1 VRVFASILV
10 VTLLTACNSTPA
22 DLRPW
27 RPSDHDHTSEPGNNQ
42 VVGGPDAGVDPELAA
57 NGLNEVVLVAWEQNC
72 VRCHGRF
79 GRGDGP
85 QGPMTR
91 AADLANSRFQS
102 TATDAQILATIRDGR
117 GLMPAFPL
125 PEPTLTMLVQLI
137 RLLGQAAT
145 RMAEGAPTAPNGAAP
160 ATSAGHPAPV
170 ASGKA
175 PSNLAGATT
184 GKSKAAPAAQP
195 PVAPSPAASSR

>member
-1 VRVFASILV
+1 VRLSRLVFVAFLAA
-10 VTLLTACNSTPA
+10 ACDQTPP

-57 NGLNEVVLVAWEQNC
+57 HGLNEVAIVAWEQNC

-85 QGPMTR
+85 QGPMVR
-91 AADLANSRFQS
+91 AADLTNPRFQS
-102 TATDAQILATIRDGR
+102 TASDEQILATIRDGR

-125 PEPTLTMLVQLI
+125 PEATIKTLVQLI
-137 RLLGQAAT
+137 RLLGQATAAQADGSASAAPSAAT
-145 RMAEGAPTAPNGAAP
+145 AAAPTNPKHRSAP
-160 ATSAGHPAPV
+160 APSA
-170 ASGKA
+170 
-175 PSNLAGATT
+175 
-184 GKSKAAPAAQP
+184 
-195 PVAPSPAASSR
+195 R